1 MAAAGE
7 EIPVGRR
14 QRKSSVIS
22 FRPFPFVGHRLAS
35 IFFLG
40 GGVSSISRSFSRPQL
55 PQPIAIAA
63 LPDECRSEIAIGP
76 TTIDENN
83 TRGKWDFWPKKKIR
97 KMDFF
102 SDASSAT
109 AFQRRVSFRGR
120 VVFLVCFP
128 FSFCE
133 FFSFFFCLRK
143 PRVAMSRE
151 TNAK

>member
-35 IFFLG
+35 IFFFG

-83 TRGKWDFWPKKKIR
+83 TRGK
-97 KMDFF
+97 
-102 SDASSAT
+102 
-109 AFQRRVSFRGR
+109 
-120 VVFLVCFP
+120 
-128 FSFCE
+128 
-133 FFSFFFCLRK
+133 
-143 PRVAMSRE
+143 
-151 TNAK
+151 